1 MRNSLRGTA
10 ALMSLACLTTFTAAP
25 ASASTE
31 EDWSVDRVAGGYK
44 VTLNLDEKLPIDSS
58 APSLL
63 ADGKVLGPATES
75 ADGKSLFL
83 VTADPA
89 VASAGEITTDVLDA
103 PPAATARAA
112 ATLAEVQKTVLPDDP
127 STTGPFQVKEGVY
140 DFGDQAIPLLNIGG
154 IRGELTGKIYLPVS
168 RERKPLVIFLHGR
181 HTSCYGTGATN
192 PNRWPCKP
200 SPDSTSQ
207 RATIPSYIGYD
218 LPARAL
224 ASNGYAVVSISA
236 NAINSND
243 NQLAADYGAQA
254 RGQLILDTLTML
266 ENADDGDPVEYHD
279 AFTGRDVTLAQALT
293 GAVTPADLKRAF
305 DFQNVGIMG
314 HSRGGEGV
322 VAAATL
328 NDALPLYRQFG
339 IKAVLPLAPVDYD
352 RISLPNTVTATIL
365 PYCDGDVENLMG
377 QHIVD
382 DSRHSFDDNVL
393 RSAVLAQGANHNFF
407 NTIWTPGLFP
417 AGTADDWSV
426 GGNGAND
433 PVCNPAAATTLRLTA
448 PQQEKVGAVYM
459 AGFFRLVL
467 GDEKR
472 FLPLFDGSSVSVPSI
487 AFSDV
492 TSAAT
497 QPAASRTD
505 LATFD
510 KPEANVSVTGEA
522 ALCSSMGGNGGLQIP
537 QDQPFCATATNQAA
551 LPHWSPATWAFNIP
565 SSPMMRLK
573 SGTVT
578 VATSADL
585 SGYEQLSVKV
595 AADETVATSTDVTI
609 TVTDGAGKTWSS
621 PVSALNSRAVTRLPG
636 STSAWLKKIILQ
648 QVTIP
653 LSTTGLNLKDI
664 RQVSFTG
671 TGVYLSD
678 LSAENRAVG
687 ARVPKQQV
695 AVDVAPARVDEGSG
709 PGTASIAV
717 ALSAPADHEVTGYV
731 SVFGSATGRAGI
743 SMKKVTFAP
752 GQTCVTV
759 QAGTLGDTVATGTAS
774 TSFKVSVTNTAG
786 AVMGDGGFGTLTVRE
801 DDGNV
806 TTPAYGKPGDAC
818 AEYLA
823 SLKPGNLI
831 VTNAVVAGGSNP
843 VRASGYRAG
852 ESVQFTLDG
861 TVLGRAVADASGTV
875 AFTVAIP
882 ASTPAGK
889 VTISAIGA
897 GSGYTASAVSR
908 VRAS

>member
-1 MRNSLRGTA
+1 
-10 ALMSLACLTTFTAAP
+10 MSLACLATFTAAP
-25 ASASTE
+25 ASAAVE
-31 EDWSVDRVAGGYK
+31 DDWSVTRVAGGYR
-44 VTLNLDEKLPIDSS
+44 VTLNLDDKLPMDSS

-89 VASAGEITTDVLDA
+89 VAAAGEITADVLEEAA
-103 PPAATARAA
+103 PARVSAA
-112 ATLAEVQKTVLPDDP
+112 AEVPALAKAALADDP
-127 STTGPFQVKEGVY
+127 SETGTFQVKEGVY
-140 DFGDQAIPLLNIGG
+140 DFGDQAVPLLNIGG

-168 RERKPLVIFLHGR
+168 RERKPLVVFLHGR
-181 HTSCYGTGATN
+181 HGSCYGTGATN

-266 ENADDGDPVEYHD
+266 ENADDGDPVVYHD
-279 AFTGRDVTLAQALT
+279 AFTKRDVTLAQALT

-328 NDALPLYRQFG
+328 NDALPLYKQFG

-382 DSRHSFDDNVL
+382 DSRHSFDDDVL
-393 RSAVLAQGANHNFF
+393 RSAVLVQGANHNFF
-407 NTIWTPGLFP
+407 NTIWTPGGFP
-417 AGTADDWSV
+417 ASTGDDWSV

-433 PVCNPAAATTLRLTA
+433 PVCNPAAADTLRLTA
-448 PQQEKVGAVYM
+448 PEQEKVGAVYM
-459 AGFFRLVL
+459 PGFFRLVL
-467 GDEKR
+467 GGEKR
-472 FLPLFDGSSVSVPSI
+472 FLPLFDGSAVSVPSI
-487 AFSDV
+487 AFADV

-497 QPAASRTD
+497 QPAGSRKD
-505 LATFD
+505 LATFEKAD
-510 KPEANVSVTGEA
+510 ANVTVSGEA
-522 ALCSSMGGNGGLQIP
+522 GLCSSMGGNGGLQIP
-537 QDQPFCATATNQAA
+537 QEQPFCATATNQAA

-565 SSPMMRLK
+565 SSPMMRLR
-573 SGTVT
+573 SGTVS
-578 VATSADL
+578 VAVPQGDL

-609 TVTDGAGKTWSS
+609 TVTDGAGKTWSA
-621 PVSALNSRAVTRLPG
+621 PVSTLNPRAVTRLPG
-636 STSAWLKKIILQ
+636 VTSPWLKKVILQ
-648 QVTIP
+648 QVNIP
-653 LSTTGLNLKDI
+653 LSGIDTSDV

-678 LSAENRAVG
+678 LAAENRAVG
-687 ARVPKQQV
+687 ARVPRQQI

-717 ALSAPADHEVTGYV
+717 ALSAPAAHEVTGYV
-731 SVFGSATGRAGI
+731 SVFGTTTGRAGI
-743 SMKKVTFAP
+743 SMRKVTFAP

-759 QAGTLGDTVATGTAS
+759 PAGTLGDTVATGTAS

-801 DDGNV
+801 DDGTV
-806 TTPAYGKPGDAC
+806 TTPAFGKPGDAC
-818 AEYLA
+818 AEYAA

-843 VRASGYRAG
+843 VKASGYRAG
-852 ESVQFTLDG
+852 ESVEFKLDA
-861 TVLGRAVADASGTV
+861 TVLGRAVADATGTV
-875 AFTVAIP
+875 TFTAAIP
-882 ASTPAGK
+882 AGTPEGK
-889 VTISAIGA
+889 VTLSAVGA
-897 GSGYTASAVSR
+897 GSGYTTSAVSR
-908 VRAS
+908 VRVS

>member
-1 MRNSLRGTA
+1 
-10 ALMSLACLTTFTAAP
+10 MSLACLATFTAAP
-25 ASASTE
+25 ASAAA
-31 EDWSVDRVAGGYK
+31 EDEWSVTRVAGGYK
-44 VTLNLDEKLPIDSS
+44 VTLNLDEKVPMDSS

-83 VTADPA
+83 VTADPTV
-89 VASAGEITTDVLDA
+89 VAADEITTDVQAETA
-103 PPAATARAA
+103 PARVTAA
-112 ATLAEVQKTVLPDDP
+112 AEVPALVKAALQDDP
-127 STTGPFQVKEGVY
+127 STAGTFQVKEGVY

-168 RERKPLVIFLHGR
+168 RDRKPLVVFLHGR
-181 HTSCYGTGATN
+181 HGSCYGTGATN

-279 AFTGRDVTLAQALT
+279 AFTNRDVTLAQALT

-322 VAAATL
+322 TAAATL
-328 NDALPLYRQFG
+328 NDALPLYKQFG

-352 RISLPNTVTATIL
+352 RISVPNTVMATIL

-382 DSRHSFDDNVL
+382 DSRHSFDDDVL
-393 RSAVLAQGANHNFF
+393 RSAVLVQGANHNFF

-417 AGTADDWSV
+417 ASTGDDWSV

-433 PVCNPAAATTLRLTA
+433 PVCNPAAPDTLRLTA
-448 PQQEKVGAVYM
+448 PEQEKVGAVYM
-459 AGFFRLVL
+459 PGFFRLVL
-467 GDEKR
+467 GGEKQ
-472 FLPLFDGSSVSVPSI
+472 FLPLFDGSPVSVPSI
-487 AFSDV
+487 DFSDV

-497 QPAASRTD
+497 QPAGSRQD
-505 LATFD
+505 LATFETAD
-510 KPEANVSVTGEA
+510 PNVTIAGDA
-522 ALCSSMGGNGGLQIP
+522 GICASMGGTGGLQIP
-537 QDQPFCATATNQAA
+537 QDTPFCATATNQAA

-565 SSPMMRLK
+565 SSPMLRLK

-578 VATSADL
+578 VNVPQGDL
-585 SGYEQLSVKV
+585 SAYEQLSVKI
-595 AADETVATSTDVTI
+595 AADETVATSTDVTV
-609 TVTDGAGKTWSS
+609 TVTDGAGKTATSK
-621 PVSALNSRAVTRLPG
+621 VSDLNARAVTRLPG
-636 STSAWLKKIILQ
+636 VTSAWLKKIILQ
-648 QVTIP
+648 QVNIP
-653 LSTTGLNLKDI
+653 LTGLNTADI
-664 RQVSFTG
+664 RTVSFTG

-687 ARVPKQQV
+687 ARVSRQEI

-717 ALSAPADHEVTGYV
+717 ALSAPAAHEVTGYV

-759 QAGTLGDTVATGTAS
+759 PAGLLGDTVATSSVS

-806 TTPAYGKPGDAC
+806 TSPAFGKPGDAC
-818 AEYLA
+818 AEYAA

-831 VTNAVVAGGSNP
+831 VTNSVVAGGSNP
-843 VRASGYRAG
+843 VKASGYRAG
-852 ESVQFTLDG
+852 ESVEFKLDA
-861 TVLGRAVADASGTV
+861 TVLGRAVADATGTV
-875 AFTVAIP
+875 TFTAAVP
-882 ASTPAGK
+882 AGTPVGK
-889 VTISAIGA
+889 VTISGVGA
-897 GSGYTASAVSR
+897 GSGYTTSAVSR